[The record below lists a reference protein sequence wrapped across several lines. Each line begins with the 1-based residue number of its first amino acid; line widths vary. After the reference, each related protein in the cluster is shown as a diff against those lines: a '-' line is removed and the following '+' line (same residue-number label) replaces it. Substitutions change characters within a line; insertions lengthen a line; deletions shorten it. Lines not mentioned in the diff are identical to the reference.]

1 MQKLAL
7 LDYNNKEEIVF
18 DEVKNEVVK
27 TKKNINQTEDF
38 LNSIKDILAQ
48 LMGENE
54 KLRQEYDEL
63 KQNNKKTR
71 IDIEEIQQKIELN
84 VML

>member
-1 MQKLAL
+1 MAL

-38 LNSIKDILAQ
+38 LNSNKDILAQ

-71 IDIEEIQQKIELN
+71 IDIEEIQRKIELN

>member
-1 MQKLAL
+1 MAL
-7 LDYNNKEEIVF
+7 LGYNNKEEVVF

-27 TKKNINQTEDF
+27 TKKNINQTKDF
-38 LNSIKDILAQ
+38 LNSIKDIL
-48 LMGENE
+48 GENE

>member
-1 MQKLAL
+1 MAL

-48 LMGENE
+48 LMRENE

-71 IDIEEIQQKIELN
+71 IDIEAIQQKIELN